1 MHKML
6 LGIEHLMT
14 DIQLME
20 QNPQRP
26 PNSPY
31 HNPAVFKF
39 QQESPSMV
47 RVLCEEPFQAY
58 WPHTQGF
65 IYSTPCSLEEITEYD
80 KAKYSVGEAEWW
92 AQVAG
97 EALRGLYSPAIM
109 DDRSTLTDLG
119 LVRRVKKISEAP
131 PLPVLR
137 AMRRKHGKE
146 ADKYIQQLRWD
157 GMNKC
162 WFYTYAGMYLGVEED
177 GYIHS

>member
-14 DIQLME
+14 DVQLTE

-39 QQESPSMV
+39 QQESPSV
-47 RVLCEEPFQAY
+47 IRVLCEEPFQAY

-65 IYSTPCSLEEITEYD
+65 VYSTPCSLGEITEYD
-80 KAKYSVGEAEWW
+80 KVRYGSGEVEWW

-97 EALRGLYSPAIM
+97 EALRQTYHLPTANI
-109 DDRSTLTDLG
+109 R
-119 LVRRVKKISEAP
+119 EHQP
-131 PLPVLR
+131 PDTVIR

-162 WFYTYAGMYLGVEED
+162 WFYTYAGMYLGVEQD

>member
-1 MHKML
+1 MYKML

-39 QQESPSMV
+39 QQESPSVV

-58 WPHTQGF
+58 WPHTQWF
-65 IYSTPCSLEEITEYD
+65 VYSTPCSLEEITEYD

-97 EALRGLYSPAIM
+97 EALRQTYHLPTAAIPG
-109 DDRSTLTDLG
+109 DKL
-119 LVRRVKKISEAP
+119 P
-131 PLPVLR
+131 PDAVLR
-137 AMRRKHGKE
+137 AMRNKHGAE
-146 ADKYIQQLRWD
+146 ADTYIAKLRWD
-157 GMNKC
+157 GLNKC

>member
-1 MHKML
+1 MHKLL

-65 IYSTPCSLEEITEYD
+65 VYSTPCSLEEITEYD

-97 EALRGLYSPAIM
+97 EALRQTYHLPTANI
-109 DDRSTLTDLG
+109 R
-119 LVRRVKKISEAP
+119 EHQP
-131 PLPVLR
+131 PDTVIR
-137 AMRRKHGKE
+137 AMRRKHGKD

-157 GMNKC
+157 AMNKC
-162 WFYTYAGMYLGVEED
+162 WFYTYAGMYLGVEQD
-177 GYIHS
+177 GCIYS

>member
-39 QQESPSMV
+39 QQESPSVV

-65 IYSTPCSLEEITEYD
+65 VYSTPCSLGEITEYD
-80 KAKYSVGEAEWW
+80 KVRYGSGEAEWW

-97 EALRGLYSPAIM
+97 EALRQTYHLPTANI
-109 DDRSTLTDLG
+109 R
-119 LVRRVKKISEAP
+119 EHQP
-131 PLPVLR
+131 PDTVIR
-137 AMRRKHGKE
+137 AMRRKHGKD

-157 GMNKC
+157 DMNKR
-162 WFYTYAGMYLGVEED
+162 WFYTYAGMYLRVEQD
-177 GYIHS
+177 GCIYS

>member
-14 DIQLME
+14 DVQLTE

-65 IYSTPCSLEEITEYD
+65 IYSTPCSLGEITEYD
-80 KAKYSVGEAEWW
+80 KVRYGSGEAEWW
-92 AQVAG
+92 AKVAG
-97 EALRGLYSPAIM
+97 EALRQTYHLPTASIPN
-109 DDRSTLTDLG
+109 
-119 LVRRVKKISEAP
+119 KQP
-131 PLPVLR
+131 PDAVLR
-137 AMRRKHGKE
+137 AMRRKHGAT
-146 ADKYIQQLRWD
+146 ADTYIAMLRWD
-157 GMNKC
+157 SLNGC
-162 WFYTYAGMYLGVEED
+162 WFYTLNGMYLGVEPD

>member
-65 IYSTPCSLEEITEYD
+65 IYSTPCSLGEITEYD
-80 KAKYSVGEAEWW
+80 KVRYGSGEAEWW
-92 AQVAG
+92 AKVAG
-97 EALRGLYSPAIM
+97 EALRQTYHLPTAAIPGKKQP
-109 DDRSTLTDLG
+109 TD
-119 LVRRVKKISEAP
+119 A
-131 PLPVLR
+131 VLQ
-137 AMRRKHGKE
+137 AMRRKHGAL
-146 ADKYIQQLRWD
+146 ADAFIAALRWEAL
-157 GMNKC
+157 NRC
-162 WFYTYAGMYLGVEED
+162 WFYELRGMLLEVEED